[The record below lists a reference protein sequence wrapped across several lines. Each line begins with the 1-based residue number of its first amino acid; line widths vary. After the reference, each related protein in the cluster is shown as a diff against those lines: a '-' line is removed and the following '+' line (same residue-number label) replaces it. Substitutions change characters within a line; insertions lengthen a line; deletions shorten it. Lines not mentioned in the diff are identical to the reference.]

1 MGFPRI
7 AELLRLRRQDR
18 HTVRTM
24 AGAAHV
30 YTVAGP
36 DGAPVRV
43 LEQGGVWQSATYLD
57 ERRMEPVFAYYR
69 AFDHLLEA
77 ALTGGP
83 ALRRVLLLG
92 GGGCAYPKY
101 ALTTYPDLA
110 MDVVEV
116 DPAVVA
122 AAREFFFLD
131 ELEAQVN
138 GADGAGAVPGGDAA
152 GGAAASRGAA
162 APAGEKRLPRRRLNL
177 VTADGRAFLDVLAKK
192 NRAAG
197 GAARRGSAG
206 GCDAGGRDTGA
217 CGPDCYDAVVN
228 DTFSGA
234 EPVRA
239 LATVE
244 ALQAARAC
252 LAPGGL
258 YAANIVSRDEGADL
272 GFLRDAAA
280 SAQEVFAHVHVI
292 PCSDERFGGEDNY
305 LLIATDSPCTF
316 SDAVP
321 FGEEFLGTP
330 LRD

>member
-24 AGAAHV
+24 AGAAHI

-69 AFDHLLEA
+69 AFDYLLEA

-92 GGGCAYPKY
+92 GGGYAYPKY

-122 AAREFFFLD
+122 AAREYFFLD
-131 ELEAQVN
+131 ELEVRVN
-138 GADGAGAVPGGDAA
+138 GAEPAPGGEAA
-152 GGAAASRGAA
+152 GGAAAPYAA
-162 APAGEKRLPRRRLNL
+162 ATPAGEKRLPRRLNL

-192 NRAAG
+192 NRAADS
-197 GAARRGSAG
+197 AAGRGSAG
-206 GCDAGGRDTGA
+206 GRSAGA
-217 CGPDCYDAVVN
+217 CEPDRYDAVVN

-244 ALQAARAC
+244 ALEAARAC
-252 LAPGGL
+252 LVPGGL
-258 YAANIVSRDEGADL
+258 YAANIVSRDEGTDL

-280 SAQEVFAHVHVI
+280 TAQEVFAHVHVI

-321 FGEEFLGTP
+321 FGKEFLGIP
-330 LRD
+330 LHD